1 MKAIINA
8 KIFYKDEILENYTI
22 CFDRQIRII
31 DRDIDVG
38 EMLVID
44 AKGAFV
50 SAGFID
56 LHIHGSNGAD
66 VMDASPKALETISKS
81 VLSGGTTSFLATTM
95 TMSAEDID
103 KALIN
108 VQVYG
113 KYVTGANI
121 LGIHL
126 EGPFINPS
134 RHGAQ
139 DIKHIQ
145 SANMEMLEGYLGD
158 IKMITIAPEI
168 AQNKA
173 LIQNIKENYPDII
186 LSIGH
191 SDASY
196 KEAKDSFGYGISH
209 ATHLFN
215 AMNSYH
221 HRDPSIVGAVF
232 DSDISCDVIADL
244 VHIHPSTLNLIHKIK
259 KDKLVLI
266 TDSIRAGCLKSGIYD
281 LGGRV
286 VSVSGDKASLI
297 DGTIAGSVLQMN
309 QAVRNM
315 IINTSM
321 SPIEAINSVTKIP
334 AKMLNLKK
342 GELLVEY
349 DADIVIFDDSFDII
363 VSIVGGE
370 IVFESVDNT
379 KKEI

>member
-281 LGGRV
+281 LGGRE
-286 VSVSGDKASLI
+286 VSVSGDKATLI

-349 DADIVIFDDSFDII
+349 DADIVIFDDSFDIMM
-363 VSIVGGE
+363 SIVGGE

>member
-215 AMNSYH
+215 AMSSYH

-281 LGGRV
+281 LGGRE
-286 VSVSGDKASLI
+286 VSVSGDKATLI

-349 DADIVIFDDSFDII
+349 DADIVIFDDSFDIMM
-363 VSIVGGE
+363 SIVGGE

>member
-66 VMDASPKALETISKS
+66 VMDATPKALETISKA

-259 KDKLVLI
+259 KDKLILI

-281 LGGRV
+281 LGGRE
-286 VSVSGDKASLI
+286 VSVSGDKATLI